1 MPKNKNKKKKKNKQ
15 KGGYGTSGDIGTLI
29 SNILGVAKYSI
40 NSVVS
45 TIDLI
50 NYTKNIKSNLNQP
63 YQPNE
68 FNAPG
73 NV

>member
-1 MPKNKNKKKKKNKQ
+1 MSKKRKYKKKKQ

-29 SNILGVAKYSI
+29 GDIIGVARYTI

-45 TIDLI
+45 TVDLI

-63 YQPNE
+63 YQANE